1 MFSEDNTHVYQ
12 ILTYASNL
20 SHSRRSFDVF
30 TVVPFTF
37 SIKCSSK
44 HVSFPIPNITDLHV
58 VINHLNQLIINHL
71 NQLITAIKVNLFYI
85 GNYVYIQ
92 GQKIKPVCNQR
103 LKHIL
108 KLSSGLLWF
117 CWKVLH
123 RFSPNMVGT
132 FKISLQVSMV
142 S

>member
-20 SHSRRSFDVF
+20 SHSRRSFDVS

-44 HVSFPIPNITDLHV
+44 HVYFPIPNLTDLHV
-58 VINHLNQLIINHL
+58 VINHL